1 MKKILF
7 ICAICI
13 IFASCE
19 KPVLPEDEGNV
30 TFDFGLTQ
38 KDITRATVTLGDYFE
53 KMNMQLFDA
62 DGNKVFEQVKTQTRE
77 DANFGHVSCM
87 LSEGSY
93 TVVAV
98 GHSSIRSAT
107 IKSPFMVQFTA
118 SDGEKLTD
126 TFCYCGQIEVG
137 ENEQHHDFVMNRTT
151 ALVQFHFTDLE
162 VPASFA
168 YMVIEYTGGSANFNP
183 TTSLGCTKSTQSEQR
198 QANDQQLYQVYT
210 FPYMAVQGTLKMTL
224 SAYDIDGNTI
234 RRRTFDAVP
243 VTRNRITNYSGPF
256 FEPGDGQFTQ
266 TGFGFLVNG
275 EWEGIDEYT
284 F

>member
-1 MKKILF
+1 MKKIMFL
-7 ICAICI
+7 CALCI

-30 TFDFGLTQ
+30 TFNFDITNQ
-38 KDITRATVTLGDYFE
+38 DITRATVTLGDYFE
-53 KMNMQLFDA
+53 KMNLQLFDA
-62 DGNKVFEQVKTQTRE
+62 DGNKVFETVKTQARE
-77 DANFGHVSCM
+77 DANFGHFSCM
-87 LSEGSY
+87 LSEGTY
-93 TVVAV
+93 TVVSV

-107 IKSPFMVQFTA
+107 IKSPLMVQFTA

-126 TFCYCGQIEVG
+126 TFCSCQQITVG
-137 ENEQHHDFVMNRTT
+137 ENEAQHNFIMNRMT
-151 ALVQFHFTDLE
+151 ALIQFHFTDTQ

-168 YMVIEYTGGSANFNP
+168 YMVFDYTGGSANFNP

-198 QANDQQLYQVYT
+198 QAVESQVYQVYT
-210 FPYMAVQGTLKMTL
+210 FPYMAVNGTLKMTI
-224 SAYDIDGNTI
+224 SAYDADGNTI
-234 RRRTFDAVP
+234 RRRSFDAVP
-243 VTRNRITNYSGPF
+243 VTRNRITNYVGHF

-275 EWEGIDEYT
+275 EWEGIDEYE

>member
-1 MKKILF
+1 MF

-30 TFDFGLTQ
+30 TFDFVLTQ
-38 KDITRATVTLGDYFE
+38 QDITRATVTLGDYFE

-77 DANFGHVSCM
+77 DANFGHFSCI
-87 LSEGSY
+87 LSEGTY
-93 TVVAV
+93 TAVAV

-137 ENEQHHDFVMNRTT
+137 ENEQHHDFVMNRMT
-151 ALVQFHFTDLE
+151 ALVQFHFTDLK

-275 EWEGIDEYT
+275 EWDGIDEYT